1 MKNFFTKSRKII
13 NQSGAENKNL
23 TSGFTLV
30 ETLLALSI
38 FATAITGLISVSSRG
53 VNDTNFVKNKMIA
66 SHLAAEGIELVRN
79 MRDEMV
85 ISIHNSGGGGDS
97 FWSDFLLGNSPL
109 SVASCYESNGE
120 RSCYM
125 DAFSTSVPINC
136 GNNNCPKLQH
146 DPVTSGY
153 RYGAGLPQTNFT
165 RTIRVFNA
173 PGGSNEE
180 VIVTSVVTWNQGANI
195 HSASYRYNL
204 FNWIY

>member
-13 NQSGAENKNL
+13 NQSSRENKNL
-23 TSGFTLV
+23 ASGFTLV

-38 FATAITGLISVSSRG
+38 FSIAITGLISVSSRG

-85 ISIHNSGGGGDS
+85 M
-97 FWSDFLLGNSPL
+97 
-109 SVASCYESNGE
+109 SVYESGVGVDNFWNNFIFGNPPGIVDCYDPNGN

-125 DAFSTSVPINC
+125 DAFSVLPTTCN
-136 GNNNCPKLQH
+136 NNNCPKLRY
-146 DPVTSGY
+146 DPGTGYGYAGSLETS
-153 RYGAGLPQTNFT
+153 FT
-165 RTIRVFNA
+165 RTIRVFNV
-173 PGGSNEE
+173 PGGANEE
-180 VIVTSVVTWNQGANI
+180 VIVDSVVTWNQGSNI